1 MLLDD
6 GLSEQAKTSLA
17 AMIVLHEKW
26 AGWQRERTHVLLFAA
41 SLVDQGV
48 LTVGDVTRA
57 LGISQ
62 SSWYRHVKALRPVRG
77 SELEADVLAAVDAAL
92 RVAGADESTT
102 LADVKNDPNY
112 ELALA
117 TIGVHHR
124 STDTTG
130 V

>member
-6 GLSEQAKTSLA
+6 GLSERARTSLA

-48 LTVGDVTRA
+48 LTVADVTRA

-62 SSWYRHVKALRPVRG
+62 SSWYRHAAALRPVRG
-77 SELEADVLAAVDAAL
+77 SVLERDALAEIDKAL
-92 RVAGADESTT
+92 RSAGAAESTT
-102 LADVKNDPNY
+102 LADVKSNPDY

-117 TIGVHHR
+117 AIGVQHR